1 MMNHLAMN
9 GCNAVPTRVRGVC
22 LTTLALAGLGWLGSL
37 AADAADLRPA
47 ELRCEYLQNPLG
59 IDVLQPRL
67 SWKLEALV
75 PARGVRQ
82 TAYRVLVANSPEVLA
97 RDEGNLWDS
106 GKVDADRS
114 SQVVYVGQP
123 LASRTICHWK
133 VKVWHG
139 LGAVEGAAAGKE
151 SAWSQPAQW
160 SMGLLQ
166 PEDWSAQWTSMKP
179 SPWAPTEDSGLPK
192 PANGLNS
199 RNSPML
205 RKSFSLDKP
214 VKDAQVSICGLGY
227 YEMFLNGAK
236 VGDHVL
242 DPAWTCYHKNAL
254 YVTYDLSKALKAG
267 TNALGVQLANGIYNQ
282 EFGDPWGFKTALWR
296 AFPQMLLQLD
306 VTFTDGTKQRLVSDE
321 TWKASDG
328 PIYWDQLRMGVM
340 YDARREHPGW
350 SQPGFDDSAWQP
362 AILREGVKG
371 KLAAQVCEPIKVM
384 KTLKPVSVVKGDG
397 CYEVDFG
404 QNIAGWTR
412 IKVSGEA
419 GTRIT
424 MDYGAFGANLE
435 GKPLQTEVYTL
446 KGGGEEVW
454 EPDFTYNGFRK
465 VKVSGFPGTPDK
477 ENFDA
482 RVVHTAF

>member
-306 VTFTDGTKQRLVSDE
+306 VTFTDGT
-321 TWKASDG
+321 
-328 PIYWDQLRMGVM
+328 
-340 YDARREHPGW
+340 
-350 SQPGFDDSAWQP
+350 
-362 AILREGVKG
+362 
-371 KLAAQVCEPIKVM
+371 
-384 KTLKPVSVVKGDG
+384 
-397 CYEVDFG
+397 
-404 QNIAGWTR
+404 
-412 IKVSGEA
+412 
-419 GTRIT
+419 
-424 MDYGAFGANLE
+424 
-435 GKPLQTEVYTL
+435 
-446 KGGGEEVW
+446 
-454 EPDFTYNGFRK
+454 
-465 VKVSGFPGTPDK
+465 
-477 ENFDA
+477 
-482 RVVHTAF
+482 

>member
-1 MMNHLAMN
+1 
-9 GCNAVPTRVRGVC
+9 
-22 LTTLALAGLGWLGSL
+22 
-37 AADAADLRPA
+37 
-47 ELRCEYLQNPLG
+47 
-59 IDVLQPRL
+59 
-67 SWKLEALV
+67 
-75 PARGVRQ
+75 
-82 TAYRVLVANSPEVLA
+82 
-97 RDEGNLWDS
+97 
-106 GKVDADRS
+106 
-114 SQVVYVGQP
+114 
-123 LASRTICHWK
+123 
-133 VKVWHG
+133 
-139 LGAVEGAAAGKE
+139 
-151 SAWSQPAQW
+151 
-160 SMGLLQ
+160 
-166 PEDWSAQWTSMKP
+166 
-179 SPWAPTEDSGLPK
+179 
-192 PANGLNS
+192 
-199 RNSPML
+199 
-205 RKSFSLDKP
+205 
-214 VKDAQVSICGLGY
+214 
-227 YEMFLNGAK
+227 
-236 VGDHVL
+236 
-242 DPAWTCYHKNAL
+242 
-254 YVTYDLSKALKAG
+254 
-267 TNALGVQLANGIYNQ
+267 
-282 EFGDPWGFKTALWR
+282 
-296 AFPQMLLQLD
+296 
-306 VTFTDGTKQRLVSDE
+306 
-321 TWKASDG
+321 
-328 PIYWDQLRMGVM
+328 MGVM